1 MLLVTHSKAGQ
12 NKSLYDNWKKI
23 KNKISDLNTNI
34 PIIILNVNALNTNI
48 KRQRFVDFF
57 LMT

>member
-1 MLLVTHSKAGQ
+1 MITG
-12 NKSLYDNWKKI
+12 KKI

-48 KRQRFVDFF
+48 KRQRLVDFF
-57 LMT
+57 LNDLNYTLFATEKQ